1 MAMKQTGRKLHK
13 SMQGKSVDMDLLR
26 QRNELTPAVGNARVN
41 ARGDQL
47 GPGGQIIRKR
57 DEILDEYYKDH
68 PQAVADEVPNKP
80 VQAVEPEVQVEAV
93 KAPAKKAVKS
103 STSKVEE
110 EMKAIDQEADAW
122 VEDSDG
128 NFVQKGD

>member
-1 MAMKQTGRKLHK
+1 MAMNKGANKQYKTMK
-13 SMQGKSVDMDLLR
+13 GKIVDLELLR
-26 QRNELTPAVGNARVN
+26 QRNEMTPAVGNARVN

-93 KAPAKKAVKS
+93 KAPAKKAVKT

-110 EMKAIDQEADAW
+110 EMKAIDEEADAW

>member
-1 MAMKQTGRKLHK
+1 MVQRKTNKGQVIDFEALMAQNSPALGNMR
-13 SMQGKSVDMDLLR
+13 VDAD
-26 QRNELTPAVGNARVN
+26 GNR
-41 ARGDQL
+41 L
-47 GPGGQIIRKR
+47 GPNGEIIEKR
-57 DEILDEYYKDH
+57 EDRVRAYYKDH

-93 KAPAKKAVKS
+93 KAPAKKAVKT

-110 EMKAIDQEADAW
+110 EMKAIDEEADAW